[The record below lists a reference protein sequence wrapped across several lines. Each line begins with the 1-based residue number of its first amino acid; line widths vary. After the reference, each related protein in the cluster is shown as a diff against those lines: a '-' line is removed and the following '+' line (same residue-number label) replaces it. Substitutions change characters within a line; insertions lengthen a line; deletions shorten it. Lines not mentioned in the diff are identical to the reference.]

1 MLVLVVV
8 AGDEVEPN
16 SVERRLGDELVRA
29 GDGALED
36 EVRRVQ
42 LALQGRRRT
51 ERSVAGDVCSSPFK
65 DVDELNVQSQVT
77 CAALPS
83 WTSTN

>member
-1 MLVLVVV
+1 LVVV
-8 AGDEVEPN
+8 AGDEVESN

-29 GDGALED
+29 RDGVMED

-42 LALQGRRRT
+42 LALHGRRRT
-51 ERSVAGDVCSSPFK
+51 ERPVTGDVCSSPFK
-65 DVDELNVQSQVT
+65 DVDELNVQSHVT
-77 CAALPS
+77 SAARPS

>member
-1 MLVLVVV
+1 MVLVVV

-29 GDGALED
+29 GDGVLED

-51 ERSVAGDVCSSPFK
+51 ERSVAGDVCSLPFK
-65 DVDELNVQSQVT
+65 DVDKLNVQSQVT